1 MSGRVGKNIA
11 RYDHLQEEIMP
22 KRGKKYQEA
31 AKLIDPTQNYSPEE
45 AVDLVKKT
53 AYTKFDATVEAHL
66 RMGLDPRKADQQ
78 IRSTVQLP
86 HGTGRSVRVLVFA
99 EGEDEIAAREAGAD
113 YAGSD
118 DLVQQIQGG
127 WFEFDVA
134 VATPPMMSKVG
145 KLGRLLGPR
154 GLMPSPKAGTVVA
167 GSDVGRVVS
176 ELKAGR
182 VEFRLDRT
190 ANVHVPIG
198 KASFSQEQLLEN
210 FAALME
216 AITAAKPSAAK
227 GAYIRKT
234 TLAATMGPGIKVDT
248 AQAMQLKLD

>member
-1 MSGRVGKNIA
+1 
-11 RYDHLQEEIMP
+11 MP

-31 AKLIDPTQNYSPEE
+31 VKLVDLTKTYAPDE
-45 AVDLVKKT
+45 AVALVKKT
-53 AYTKFDATVEAHL
+53 SYTKFDATVEAHL

-86 HGTGRSVRVLVFA
+86 HGTGRVIRVLVFA
-99 EGEDEIAAREAGAD
+99 EGEGARAAEEAGAD
-113 YAGSD
+113 FVGSD
-118 DLVQQIQGG
+118 EIIQKIQGG
-127 WFEFDVA
+127 WFEFDVS

-145 KLGRLLGPR
+145 RLGKVLGPR

-167 GSDVGRVVS
+167 DADVGRVVE

-182 VEFRLDRT
+182 VEFRLDRF

-198 KASFSQEQLLEN
+198 KASFTEQKLLDN

-216 AITAAKPSAAK
+216 AVQQAKPTGVK
-227 GAYIRKT
+227 GSYIKKT
-234 TLAATMGPGIKVDT
+234 TLCATMGPGIKVDT
-248 AQAMQLKLD
+248 AQAMQLKVE

>member
-1 MSGRVGKNIA
+1 
-11 RYDHLQEEIMP
+11 MP

-31 AKLIDPTQNYSPEE
+31 VKLVDPAQNYSPTE

-53 AYTKFDATVEAHL
+53 SYTKFNATVEAHL

-86 HGTGRSVRVLVFA
+86 NGTGREVRVLVFA
-99 EGEDEIAAREAGAD
+99 EGEGQKAALDAGAS

-118 DLVQQIQGG
+118 DLVQKIQGG

-134 VATPPMMSKVG
+134 VATPAMMSKVG
-145 KLGRLLGPR
+145 RLGKVLGPR
-154 GLMPSPKAGTVVA
+154 GLMPSPKAGTVVPDA
-167 GSDVGRVVS
+167 DLGRVVN

-182 VEFRLDRT
+182 LEFRLDRT
-190 ANVHVPIG
+190 ANIHLPIG
-198 KASFSQEQLLEN
+198 KVSFSNEQLAQN

-216 AITAAKPSAAK
+216 AIQQVRPTAAK
-227 GAYIRKT
+227 GVYIKKI
-234 TLAATMGPGIKVDT
+234 TLNATMGPGVKVDT
-248 AQAMQLKLD
+248 AQAMQLKAE